1 MTRPEEITSDENAP
15 DEHPPEATATV
26 ERSLRIAGGVD
37 PSERDGIVD
46 HWSALD
52 HRLRSFRAEQVE
64 LQLTVKER
72 DTPSQRATLEAWIA
86 GFPRLVATS
95 TRPQFDAAMTELRDD
110 LIRQISDTK
119 QRTEPRNNKHRRDT
133 TRR

>member
-1 MTRPEEITSDENAP
+1 MSTSP
-15 DEHPPEATATV
+15 DASIVDQT
-26 ERSLRIAGGVD
+26 LRIAGGVE
-37 PSERDGIVD
+37 PAERAGIVE
-46 HWSALD
+46 HWSSLD
-52 HRLRSFRAEQVE
+52 HRLRSFDPSAVE

-72 DTPSQRATLEAWIA
+72 DTPSQKATLEAWIA

-95 TRPQFDAAMTELRDD
+95 SRTDFDAAMIEVRDD
-110 LIRQISDTK
+110 MIRRISDTK

>member
-1 MTRPEEITSDENAP
+1 MNTSDE
-15 DEHPPEATATV
+15 TATIDS
-26 ERSLRIAGGVD
+26 SLRIAGGVE
-37 PSERDGIVD
+37 PAERDTIIE
-46 HWSALD
+46 HWSALE
-52 HRLRSFRAEQVE
+52 HRLRSFRPEQVE

-95 TRPQFDAAMTELRDD
+95 TRTDFDAAMAELRDD
-110 LIRQISDTK
+110 LVRQISHTK

-133 TRR
+133 PRGG